1 MARVTVLAGPERLG
15 SHEGTGGGQTLH
27 LVRTLDP
34 TERTKEPAMPTA
46 VIVDA
51 VRTPLGK
58 RNGKLKEWHPV
69 DLAAETLKALVDR
82 TGIDPAIIEDV
93 IMGCVMQVGEQ
104 AANVGRN
111 AVLAAGWPESI
122 PGTTID
128 RQCGSSQQ
136 AAHFAAQGVIAG
148 AYDVVV
154 AAGVEVMT
162 RVPMGASMVD
172 GKFGFPFGPK
182 VGARYAPLG
191 GLVPQGISAELI
203 ADKWNLTRE
212 ELDAFGLRSQQLA
225 AQATAEGR
233 FEREIIPVLDAEGN
247 LMTTDEGIRETTLE
261 KLATLKPSFR
271 PEEEGG
277 RVTAGN
283 SSQITDG
290 AAALLIMSEEKAAA
304 LGLTPRARFVSFALA
319 GDDPRMMLT
328 APIPATQRVLERAG
342 MTMDQIDL
350 VEINEAFASV
360 VLAWEKELHPDMSK
374 VNPNGGAIALGHPL
388 GCSGA
393 RLMTTLLNELE
404 RTGGRYGLQTMCEG
418 GGMANA
424 TIIERLG

>member
-1 MARVTVLAGPERLG
+1 MT
-15 SHEGTGGGQTLH
+15 
-27 LVRTLDP
+27 
-34 TERTKEPAMPTA
+34 TA

-51 VRTPLGK
+51 IRTPLGR
-58 RNGKLKEWHPV
+58 RNGKLQNWHPV
-69 DLAAETLKALVDR
+69 DLAAETLKALISR
-82 TGIDPAIIEDV
+82 TGIDPAIIDDV

-104 AANVGRN
+104 GVNIGRN
-111 AVLAAGWPESI
+111 AVLAAGWPDSI

-154 AAGVEVMT
+154 AAGVEVMS
-162 RVPMGASMVD
+162 RVPMGSSLAE
-172 GKFGFPFGPK
+172 GKFGMPFGPA
-182 VGARYAPLG
+182 VAVRYAPEG
-191 GLVPQGISAELI
+191 GLVGQGISAELI
-203 ADKWNLTRE
+203 ADKWNISRDDM
-212 ELDAFGLRSQQLA
+212 DAFGVRSQEYA
-225 AQATAEGR
+225 ARATREGR
-233 FEREIIPVLDAEGN
+233 FQAEILPVLGADGVM
-247 LMTTDEGIRETTLE
+247 MTTDEGLRDTTTE
-261 KLATLKPSFR
+261 SLAKLKPSFR

-290 AAALLIMSEEKAAA
+290 SSAILIMSEEKAKA
-304 LGLTPRARFVSFALA
+304 LGLKPRARFVDFSLA
-319 GDDPRMMLT
+319 GADPRYMLT
-328 APIPATQRVLERAG
+328 APIPATQKVLQRAG
-342 MTMDQIDL
+342 MTIEQMDLI
-350 VEINEAFASV
+350 EINEAFASV
-360 VLAWEKELHPDMSK
+360 VLAWEKEIHPDMSK
-374 VNPNGGAIALGHPL
+374 VNVNGGAIALGHPL
-388 GCSGA
+388 GCSGT

>member
-1 MARVTVLAGPERLG
+1 MT
-15 SHEGTGGGQTLH
+15 
-27 LVRTLDP
+27 
-34 TERTKEPAMPTA
+34 TA

-51 VRTPLGK
+51 IRTPLGK
-58 RNGKLKEWHPV
+58 RNGKLKDWHPV

-82 TGIDPAIIEDV
+82 TGIDPGIVEDV
-93 IMGCVMQVGEQ
+93 VMGCVMQVGEQ
-104 AANVGRN
+104 AANIGRN
-111 AVLAAGWPESI
+111 AVLAAGWPEDV

-162 RVPMGASMVD
+162 RVPMGASMAD
-172 GKFGFPFGPK
+172 GKFGYPFGPA
-182 VGARYAPLG
+182 VGARYAEQG

-203 ADKWNLTRE
+203 GDKWSISRDDM
-212 ELDAFGLRSQQLA
+212 DAFGARSQQLA

-233 FEREIIPVLDAEGN
+233 FEREILPVLGADGQLVKA
-247 LMTTDEGIRETTLE
+247 DEGLRDTTME
-261 KLATLKPSFR
+261 SLAKLKPSFR

-290 AAALLIMSEEKAAA
+290 AAAILIMSEERAAK
-304 LGLTPRARFVSFALA
+304 LGLTPRARFVNFALA
-319 GDDPRMMLT
+319 GADPRLMLT
-328 APIPATQRVLERAG
+328 APIPATHRVLERAG
-342 MTMDQIDL
+342 MSIDDMDL

-374 VNPNGGAIALGHPL
+374 VNVNGGAIALGHPL

-404 RTGGRYGLQTMCEG
+404 RSGGRFGLQTMCEG

>member
-1 MARVTVLAGPERLG
+1 MT
-15 SHEGTGGGQTLH
+15 
-27 LVRTLDP
+27 
-34 TERTKEPAMPTA
+34 TA

-51 VRTPLGK
+51 IRTPLGK
-58 RNGKLKEWHPV
+58 RNGKLKDWHPV
-69 DLAAETLKALVDR
+69 DLAAETLNALIKN
-82 TGIDPAIIEDV
+82 TGIDPAIVDDV
-93 IMGCVMQVGEQ
+93 VMGCVMQVGEQ
-104 AANVGRN
+104 AANPARN
-111 AVLAAGWPESI
+111 AVLAAGWPESV

-136 AAHFAAQGVIAG
+136 AAHFAAQGVMAG
-148 AYDVVV
+148 AYDVVI

-162 RVPMGASMVD
+162 RVPMGSSMAD

-182 VGARYAPLG
+182 VGERYQPQG

-203 ADKWNLTRE
+203 ADKWGISRDDMDRFGVQSQERAARATR
-212 ELDAFGLRSQQLA
+212 
-225 AQATAEGR
+225 EGR
-233 FEREIIPVLDAEGN
+233 FEREILPVRDAEGN
-247 LMTTDEGIRETTLE
+247 LMTADEGIRDTSMESLG
-261 KLATLKPSFR
+261 KLKPSFR
-271 PEEEGG
+271 PVEEGG

-290 AAALLIMSEEKAAA
+290 AAALLIMSEEKAKA
-304 LGLTPRARFVSFALA
+304 LGLRPRARFVNFSLA
-319 GDDPRMMLT
+319 GDDPRFMLT
-328 APIPATQRVLERAG
+328 APIPATAKVLERAKLRLED
-342 MTMDQIDL
+342 MDV

-360 VLAWEKELHPDMSK
+360 VLAWEKEFHPDMER
-374 VNPNGGAIALGHPL
+374 VNPNGGAIAIGHPL

-393 RLMTTLLNELE
+393 RLMTTLLHELE